1 MDDDDVKREFYRKMG
16 FCECTYCAE
25 LFYDYDEFVAHD
37 CELQGVY
44 PGAWNFTWS
53 ISKQSARNGF
63 YSQKKI
69 AA

>member
-25 LFYDYDEFVAHD
+25 LFYDYDEYVAHD

-53 ISKQSARNGF
+53 VSK
-63 YSQKKI
+63 
-69 AA
+69 